1 MNELLIII
9 LAYCIGSIP
18 TAVWISKAIFGID
31 IRDYG
36 SGNAGAT
43 NTFRI
48 LGSKWGTIVMAVDI
62 IKGVV
67 ATSLYILLPY
77 YLTDE
82 LQRTN
87 LMIGL
92 GLAAVIGHIFPIW
105 AGFKGGKGV
114 ATLLGMAVAIQP
126 IVAVCCI
133 GVFLLVL
140 YLTRFVSLSSI
151 LAGVSFMVFIL
162 FIFNEKETLYRIFA
176 VMVALMV
183 VLTHQKNIGRI
194 LKGTESKVPIFK
206 QVDKIKS
213 IVTNNCWFGY
223 MQSTFFTLIGS

>member
-1 MNELLIII
+1 MNEVLLIL
-9 LAYCIGSIP
+9 LAYFIGSVP
-18 TAVWISKAIFGID
+18 TAVWISKYFFKID

-43 NTFRI
+43 NTFRV
-48 LGSKWGTIVMAVDI
+48 LGSKWGTIVMSVDVL
-62 IKGVV
+62 KGVI

-82 LQRTN
+82 WDRTN
-87 LMIGL
+87 FMIGL
-92 GLAAVIGHIFPIW
+92 GLAAVLGHIFPIW
-105 AGFKGGKGV
+105 AGFRGGKGV

-126 IVAVCCI
+126 LVALCCV

-176 VMVALMV
+176 VLVALMV
-183 VLTHQKNIGRI
+183 ILTHQKNIGRI
-194 LKGTESKVPIFK
+194 LKGTESKIPLFRSR
-206 QVDKIKS
+206 DKAGRRK
-213 IVTNNCWFGY
+213 
-223 MQSTFFTLIGS
+223 